1 LRIKL
6 NCGLI
11 GHMAKKASKSWKE
24 ERRKR
29 AWALYQAGW
38 PQKQIAAALGV
49 TKGAVSQWIKAGKA
63 GGETALRARKSTGSP
78 RRLSTEERQRIPG
91 LLERGAE
98 SFGFR
103 GDLWTCPRVAK
114 VIERE
119 LGVKYHPA
127 HVSRILKEL
136 GWTPQKPI
144 RRAKQRKEA
153 EIQSW
158 KTERWPELK
167 KRRPKQVEPS
177 SS

>member
-1 LRIKL
+1 M
-6 NCGLI
+6 G
-11 GHMAKKASKSWKE
+11 KKKSKSWKE

-29 AWALYQAGW
+29 AWALYQIGW
-38 PQKQIAAALGV
+38 KQKDISEALGV
-49 TKGAVSQWIKAGKA
+49 TKGAVSQWIKAGKE
-63 GGETALRARKSTGSP
+63 GGETALKERPKSGAP
-78 RRLSTEERQRIPG
+78 RRLSTEERQRIPN

-119 LGVKYHPA
+119 FGVRYHPA

-136 GWTPQKPI
+136 GWTPQKLI
-144 RRAKQRKEA
+144 RRAKQRREA
-153 EIQSW
+153 EIQRW
-158 KTERWPELK
+158 KEERWPELK
-167 KRRPKQVEPS
+167 KRLMKKDAPS

>member
-1 LRIKL
+1 
-6 NCGLI
+6 
-11 GHMAKKASKSWKE
+11 MVKKEAKSWKE

-29 AWALYQAGW
+29 GWVLYQAGW
-38 PQKQIAAALGV
+38 PQKQIAEALGV
-49 TKGAVSQWIKAGKA
+49 TKGAVSQWIKAGQA
-63 GGETALRARKSTGSP
+63 GGEAALKSRKSTGNP
-78 RRLSTEERQRIPG
+78 RRLSTTERQKIPE
-91 LLERGAE
+91 LLKRGAE

-114 VIERE
+114 VIESE

-144 RRAKQRKEA
+144 RRAKQRKES
-153 EIQSW
+153 EIRRW
-158 KTERWPELK
+158 KEKRWPELK
-167 KRRPKQVEPS
+167 KRPPKKGEPS

>member
-1 LRIKL
+1 
-6 NCGLI
+6 
-11 GHMAKKASKSWKE
+11 MAKKEHKSWKE

-29 AWALYQAGW
+29 AWKLFQAGW
-38 PQKQIAAALGV
+38 AQKQIAEALGV
-49 TKGAVSQWIKAGKA
+49 TKGAVSQWIKAGKE
-63 GGETALRARKSTGSP
+63 GGEAALNSKKSSGSP
-78 RRLSTEERQRIPG
+78 RRLSTEERRRIPG
-91 LLERGAE
+91 LIERGAE

-103 GDLWTCPRVAK
+103 GNLWTCPRVAQ

-153 EIQSW
+153 EIQRW
-158 KTERWPELK
+158 KAERWPELK
-167 KRRPKQVEPS
+167 KRQPKKDERS

>member
-1 LRIKL
+1 
-6 NCGLI
+6 
-11 GHMAKKASKSWKE
+11 MTKKASKSWKE

-63 GGETALRARKSTGSP
+63 GGEAALAARKSTGSP
-78 RRLSTEERQRIPG
+78 GRLSMEERQRIPG
-91 LLERGAE
+91 LLERGAV

-167 KRRPKQVEPS
+167 KRQPKKVGPS

>member
-1 LRIKL
+1 M
-6 NCGLI
+6 G
-11 GHMAKKASKSWKE
+11 KKPPISWKE

-29 AWALYQAGW
+29 AWTLFQKGW
-38 PQKQIAAALGV
+38 RQKDIAEALGV
-49 TKGAVSQWIKAGKA
+49 TKGAVSQWIKAGKE
-63 GGETALRARKSTGSP
+63 GGAAALKTRKSPGAP
-78 RRLSTEERQRIPG
+78 RRLSAEARQQIPS

-103 GDLWTCPRVAK
+103 GDLWTCSRVAK

-119 LGVKYHPA
+119 FGVAYHPA

-144 RRAKQRKEA
+144 RRARQRKEA
-153 EIQSW
+153 EIRRWQE
-158 KTERWPELK
+158 ERWPELK
-167 KRRPKQVEPS
+167 KRPKRKDEPS